1 VYGWRDGGEVGAD
14 DGLKGAFE
22 SVVSDDE
29 TEKLMQRV
37 PGFMEIEV

>member
-1 VYGWRDGGEVGAD
+1 MYAWKDGGEVGE

-37 PGFMEIEV
+37 PGFMDIEV